1 LDPKKETINSD
12 LSPGNV
18 ALINT
23 LLGPNF
29 STTPAPT
36 SFPSGADFTGT
47 VEGVEWYDGIKV
59 RAILNEIRG
68 YDHTGKFGLGTPAL
82 FGMNFQA
89 VSVGQ
94 KLACCGYT
102 NPEATPS
109 DGLASAISF
118 VDKSIGQMIGA
129 LYKAGLAE
137 STIVIISAKHGQSAI
152 DVTKRKTYSD
162 SKVIAGPIGSNFS
175 FDIGDDGVLIW
186 LKGNTGTKTADA
198 VAALNAYGDTGIG
211 EWLSGPFLP
220 LSYQNPAHDSRT
232 PDIIGIAKIGTIYT
246 GGTKLAEHG
255 GFNEDD
261 THVAL
266 LLAHPD
272 LEERSINAA
281 VATTQIAPTILK
293 LLGLNPGE
301 LEAAQLEGTPILPA
315 IWSEGK

>member
-129 LYKAGLAE
+129 LYKAGLAKARLSSSAP
-137 STIVIISAKHGQSAI
+137 STA
-152 DVTKRKTYSD
+152 
-162 SKVIAGPIGSNFS
+162 
-175 FDIGDDGVLIW
+175 
-186 LKGNTGTKTADA
+186 
-198 VAALNAYGDTGIG
+198 
-211 EWLSGPFLP
+211 
-220 LSYQNPAHDSRT
+220 SR
-232 PDIIGIAKIGTIYT
+232 
-246 GGTKLAEHG
+246 
-255 GFNEDD
+255 
-261 THVAL
+261 
-266 LLAHPD
+266 
-272 LEERSINAA
+272 
-281 VATTQIAPTILK
+281 Q
-293 LLGLNPGE
+293 
-301 LEAAQLEGTPILPA
+301 
-315 IWSEGK
+315 